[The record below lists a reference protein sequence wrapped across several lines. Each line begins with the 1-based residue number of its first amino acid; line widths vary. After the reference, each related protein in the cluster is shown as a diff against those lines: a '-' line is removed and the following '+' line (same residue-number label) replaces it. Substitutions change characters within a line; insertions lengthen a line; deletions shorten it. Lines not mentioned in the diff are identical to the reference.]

1 MRMKKIILAVLAA
14 VALLFASALSG
25 YAARGSASVGA
36 NVRVGQATWGGPPGR
51 GGHSPGGGGHPPSG
65 AWGGHH
71 GGGSR
76 FFFGGS
82 VVLGPWWPWY
92 PWYSSYPYYSYYPSY
107 PYYPYYYPAPSAAV
121 QQQPPVYTEPAP
133 SQSEYY
139 WYYCQ
144 NPQGY
149 YPYVKSCPGGWMK
162 VVPQATP
169 PQ

>member
-1 MRMKKIILAVLAA
+1 MKKIIFAVLAA
-14 VALLFASALSG
+14 VALLLASALSG

-36 NVRVGQATWGGPPGR
+36 NVRVSQAAC
-51 GGHSPGGGGHPPSG
+51 GGHPPSG
-65 AWGGHH
+65 AWKGHH

-92 PWYSSYPYYSYYPSY
+92 PWYSSCPYC
-107 PYYPYYYPAPSAAV
+107 PYHPYYYPAPLAAV

-133 SQSEYY
+133 SESEYY

-144 NPQGY
+144 DPQGY
-149 YPYVKSCPGGWMK
+149 YPYIKSCPGGWMN
-162 VVPQATP
+162 VVPQTTP
-169 PQ
+169 RQ